1 MTRKNR
7 GNGLIPTCVDCPFCR
22 DTSIQRVGYCTITRN
37 GILPH
42 DECWINYDNITTREA
57 VRILHH
63 AQKYRRGKK
72 KMPLPSPYLLGVA
85 IDKSINILREK
96 INEKSVQDRNK
107 G

>member
-7 GNGLIPTCVDCPFCR
+7 GNGLIPTCAGCPFFR
-22 DTSIQRVGYCTITRN
+22 DTGIQKVGYCTITRDA
-37 GILPH
+37 ILPH

-63 AQKYRRGKK
+63 AQKYRRGR
-72 KMPLPSPYLLGVA
+72 KMTLPSPYLVGVA

-96 INEKSVQDRNK
+96 INEKNLQDRVK
-107 G
+107 R

>member
-7 GNGLIPTCVDCPFCR
+7 GNGPIPTCVDCPFCSE
-22 DTSIQRVGYCTITRN
+22 TSIQQVRYCTITRD

-63 AQKYRRGKK
+63 AQKYRRGKNK
-72 KMPLPSPYLLGVA
+72 IPLPSPYLLGVA